1 MKHSQA
7 VKVAIDC
14 MKRRKQQIAFDANLH
29 KILKVGTPSAVRA
42 AKEYDRIEKAI
53 AVLSQ
58 QSLEI

>member
-1 MKHSQA
+1 MKHSAA

-14 MKRRKQQIAFDANLH
+14 MNRRKQRIAFDANLH
-29 KILKVGTPSAVRA
+29 KRLKADHPSAVRA

-58 QSLEI
+58 QPMEI

>member
-7 VKVAIDC
+7 VKVAID
-14 MKRRKQQIAFDANLH
+14 ANLH
-29 KILKVGTPSAVRA
+29 KKLTVGNPSAVRA

-58 QSLEI
+58 QPLEI